1 MIGNE
6 RKTRNDKT
14 TYLSKLLFLK
24 NPKIPNG
31 KKTKKIGKT
40 AKAVDFR
47 KVDMA
52 SLTCIKVDPDE
63 YVCAAA
69 IEWLKTP
76 SVPSVSILT
85 KSIGNKT
92 RIKIE
97 IAIKYLGI
105 FFLYVLSLR
114 RKKTDNGTINIIPS

>member
-1 MIGNE
+1 MTVDDMKI
-6 RKTRNDKT
+6 RKNKT

-52 SLTCIKVDPDE
+52 SFACIMLHPDE

-69 IEWLKTP
+69 IE
-76 SVPSVSILT
+76 
-85 KSIGNKT
+85 
-92 RIKIE
+92 
-97 IAIKYLGI
+97 
-105 FFLYVLSLR
+105 
-114 RKKTDNGTINIIPS
+114 

>member
-1 MIGNE
+1 MKI
-6 RKTRNDKT
+6 RKNKT
-14 TYLSKLLFLK
+14 TYLSKFLFLK
-24 NPKIPNG
+24 NPNMPNG
-31 KKTKKIGKT
+31 KKTKNIGKI
-40 AKAVDFR
+40 AKAADFR

-76 SVPSVSILT
+76 SVPIVSILT
-85 KSIGNKT
+85 KSMGNKT

-97 IAIKYLGI
+97 IAIKYLGM
-105 FFLYVLSLR
+105 FFLYVPSLR
-114 RKKTDNGTINIIPS
+114 RKKADNGTINTIPS